1 MKRSDMVNKI
11 EEFFHREVFT
21 GADLLSY
28 LEDLGMQPP
37 NITLDEL
44 IPGLNVKHVSEETH
58 YYSCWEPEHETK

>member
-1 MKRSDMVNKI
+1 MKRSDMVDKI

-44 IPGLNVKHVSEETH
+44 IPGLNVKHVSE
-58 YYSCWEPEHETK
+58 